1 MSESQSLAQALPP
14 PQPQPQHE
22 QCQPPSL
29 FPYSSDTTTA
39 TARPASPF
47 FRHRPLGR
55 APSPPTWAC
64 YEQIPA
70 RSELLGSS
78 DDSDSESGDDA
89 ADEDSLSDADADADP
104 DDPDDADA
112 DDNSSLSDDAEAA
125 GLMDVEDDEQDGRDP
140 EKRDKGKQR
149 AEAPQTGAD
158 IAVAATNG
166 NADGKSSPVIPHP
179 PAARH
184 RRPRHRRPPV
194 SSLRPIL
201 TIQRSQGF
209 VWNQD
214 LFVPPYIKDRYV
226 ASTSPPTSMGVFS
239 SCRSTSTSLS
249 AQDYEIEVVEIRVRD
264 GELDDIIP

>member
-1 MSESQSLAQALPP
+1 MSESQAPAQTPP
-14 PQPQPQHE
+14 PPLQPQAQHE
-22 QCQPPSL
+22 QCQKPPSL
-29 FPYSSDTTTA
+29 YPYSSDTTTA

-78 DDSDSESGDDA
+78 DDSDSDSGDDA

-112 DDNSSLSDDAEAA
+112 DDNSSISDDAEAA
-125 GLMDVEDDEQDGRDP
+125 GLMDNGTDVT
-140 EKRDKGKQR
+140 
-149 AEAPQTGAD
+149 A
-158 IAVAATNG
+158 AATTNG
-166 NADGKSSPVIPHP
+166 CADGKLSPVIPHP
-179 PAARH
+179 PPARH
-184 RRPRHRRPPV
+184 RRARHRRPPV
-194 SSLRPIL
+194 SALRPIL

-239 SCRSTSTSLS
+239 PCGSTSTSLS